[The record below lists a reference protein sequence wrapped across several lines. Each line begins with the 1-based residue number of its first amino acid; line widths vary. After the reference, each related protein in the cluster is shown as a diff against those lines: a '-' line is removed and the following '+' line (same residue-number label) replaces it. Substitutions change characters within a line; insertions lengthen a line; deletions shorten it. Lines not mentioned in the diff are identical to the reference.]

1 MTMFIHYYYHYPI
14 YTHTHTINQ
23 DFLLLHDND
32 NLVGSIGDATCQSAR
47 NIAVECDKVDCDCC
61 LGCTKSLVE
70 PMEAVA
76 PPKKDR
82 IGTKSLESLSIFEH
96 SEGTQENKQGGGG
109 GNGR

>member
-1 MTMFIHYYYHYPI
+1 
-14 YTHTHTINQ
+14 
-23 DFLLLHDND
+23 
-32 NLVGSIGDATCQSAR
+32 
-47 NIAVECDKVDCDCC
+47 
-61 LGCTKSLVE
+61 
-70 PMEAVA
+70 MEAVA